1 MVNRRKLFIFIL
13 SFICSLLYR
22 LLLNCYIIHLDFVF
36 SLLFFIIFAT
46 LFLDVFVSF
55 CNIIKKRKLKLH
67 IFLFIGCLSAIISI
81 SGFII
86 GLQIILPTPAIIIVG
101 ISFILTFLFPIIGMI
116 EEKK

>member
-1 MVNRRKLFIFIL
+1 MVNRRKSFIFIL
-13 SFICSLLYR
+13 SFVCSLIYM
-22 LLLNCYIIHLDFVF
+22 LLLNCYVIHLDFIF
-36 SLLFFIIFAT
+36 SFLFFIIFAT
-46 LFLDVFVSF
+46 LFLAVFDSF

-67 IFLFIGCLSAIISI
+67 IFLFIGCLSAIIAV

-101 ISFILTFLFPIIGMI
+101 VSVILTFLFLFIGMI